1 MKRKI
6 LLFLAAL
13 ALAFA
18 FSGCGTFEID
28 TEALMTPPS
37 LTEEQTKLHFA
48 LSQVI
53 GENYHLKYPSGDVAS
68 SAFMFSDLDGDGT
81 EEALAFYSLDD
92 ENTRINIL
100 RKQGSDW
107 ISIYEAAGS
116 SGDIQSVRFVELDR
130 ENLLVVQWNQEA
142 GVYRFVGDRLET
154 LYSSLCDGIDIAD
167 LSGDGY
173 GDILIFSNAFNGR
186 SNLRIIYG
194 DNGEMLVTEGVDLNA
209 EYGMVYSTA
218 VGDVGDGKIGYF
230 IDAKLH
236 DNIYLTEIITLEKE
250 KARRYTIADLIPYEP
265 EEEPENS
272 GGITL
277 ITRYGPRGI
286 YTRNT
291 PAKCLDL
298 NGDGIIE
305 FPVEI
310 REDAASQENKNYF
323 YLQYMRFNGENSDP
337 VWSGFV
343 DPEEGFGF
351 KLPESWAENVG
362 ISYNEAYGEYR
373 FTAKEST
380 TEVLRLRVA
389 PKNEY
394 QDRFEEDYVLLG
406 ENQTKVFSAFVP
418 INADEPFYLDP
429 SALKT
434 RFSFIGS

>member
-1 MKRKI
+1 MKRRI
-6 LLFLAAL
+6 FLFLAVL
-13 ALAFA
+13 ALVFA

-53 GENYHLKYPSGDVAS
+53 GENYHLKYPAGDFAN

-100 RKQGSDW
+100 RKRNDDW

-116 SGDIQSVRFVELDR
+116 SGDIQSVRFVQMENQ
-130 ENLLVVQWNQEA
+130 NLLVVQWNQEA
-142 GVYRFVGDRLET
+142 GVYRFIGDRLET

-167 LSGDGY
+167 LSGDGI
-173 GDILIFSNAFNGR
+173 GDILVFSNAFNGR
-186 SNLRIIYG
+186 SNLRIIYRE
-194 DNGEMLVTEGVDLNA
+194 NGEMLVTDGVDLNA
-209 EYGMVYSTA
+209 EYSTVYSTTT
-218 VGDVGDGKIGYF
+218 GDIGNGKTGYF

-236 DNIYLTEIITLEKE
+236 DNIYLTEVVTLEKG
-250 KARRYTIADLIPYEP
+250 KACRYTIADFIPYEP
-265 EEEPENS
+265 EDEPENY

-291 PAKCLDL
+291 PARCLDL
-298 NGDGIIE
+298 NGDGIVE

-310 REDAASQENKNYF
+310 REDPATQENKNYF
-323 YLQYMRFNGENSDP
+323 YLQYMSFNGETSDP
-337 VWSGFV
+337 VWCGFV

-351 KLPESWAENVG
+351 RLPESWADAVG
-362 ISYNEAYGEYR
+362 ISYNETYREYR
-373 FTAKEST
+373 FTEEESGI
-380 TEVLRLRVA
+380 EVLRLRLVLQ
-389 PKNEY
+389 NEY

-406 ENQTKVFSAFVP
+406 ENQTKVFSAFVSDK
-418 INADEPFYLDP
+418 AQEPFWLDP
-429 SALKT
+429 DTLKA